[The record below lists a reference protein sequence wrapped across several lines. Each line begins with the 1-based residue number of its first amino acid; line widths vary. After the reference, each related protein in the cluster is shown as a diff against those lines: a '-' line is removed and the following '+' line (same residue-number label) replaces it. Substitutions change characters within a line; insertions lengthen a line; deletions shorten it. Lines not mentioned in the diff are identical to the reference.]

1 ASAHAHGTHFR
12 ACALNYKMD
21 SDQAGE
27 VAIFETPKEKAICN
41 LKSLEVET
49 LYGPHAGSRTSMAAQ
64 ILRCRP
70 ACGESKPRFS
80 PGCCRMVTAA
90 EQQSG
95 GPWPRRRS
103 CASGT
108 FSISLLCPW
117 VRGPWMDRAANGLPP
132 EMDRFIPTAQDLRR
146 QGRRGSLSCE
156 VHPGKEG
163 VCYFGDESRGHVL
176 SHTFSLKDAQARGLR
191 KWCSFIVLM
200 KDKQYLLNMWPF
212 LVDNL
217 KEIIRELQ
225 EFAIKKYNAEE
236 AECPQRVVRL
246 ANGDKSSNK
255 LSRGFSEITNEK
267 NVFVRVHMWFVWI
280 LSAGARHFVEVLP
293 LSLIDEE
300 IDFNLGVSLES
311 DKGFTLLNA
320 KSPVNLN
327 VENQIPDFKD
337 FIDLNPVSVLRKLKN
352 KVGFDQF
359 RQLLYATLIGTQIL
373 IRGSPA
379 ETLESL
385 YGLCSLVPR
394 ACQIVRVGAKEY
406 IDSKSCNFISV
417 DTSVAVPF
425 PCAAVC
431 RLDIL
436 PEEHLTEGNKSHVVR
451 WTGQL
456 PAKLPTLQIKLEK
469 ALGNDKLTDTV
480 LHVHFSTLQEEWSNI
495 SKVVHAMR
503 GRGHRG
509 DLTSLLISL
518 GAGPQDRKL
527 IDGWSMGLPSNPA

>member
-1 ASAHAHGTHFR
+1 MNAVIALCTFCELHGPKVIFTTQTFRNFDNQNNEKLKFYGPKEVLRQDQSMNSDTQWDCQGCYSLGNHKYLSNEHETRTSFLSAQQSLMQEI
-12 ACALNYKMD
+12 CAL
-21 SDQAGE
+21 
-27 VAIFETPKEKAICN
+27 
-41 LKSLEVET
+41 LK
-49 LYGPHAGSRTSMAAQ
+49 Y
-64 ILRCRP
+64 
-70 ACGESKPRFS
+70 ACIR
-80 PGCCRMVTAA
+80 
-90 EQQSG
+90 
-95 GPWPRRRS
+95 
-103 CASGT
+103 
-108 FSISLLCPW
+108 
-117 VRGPWMDRAANGLPP
+117 
-132 EMDRFIPTAQDLRR
+132 
-146 QGRRGSLSCE
+146 SLSCE

-337 FIDLNPVSVLRKLKN
+337 FTDLNPVSVLRKLKN

-527 IDGWSMGLPSNPA
+527 IEAWSMGLPSNPA